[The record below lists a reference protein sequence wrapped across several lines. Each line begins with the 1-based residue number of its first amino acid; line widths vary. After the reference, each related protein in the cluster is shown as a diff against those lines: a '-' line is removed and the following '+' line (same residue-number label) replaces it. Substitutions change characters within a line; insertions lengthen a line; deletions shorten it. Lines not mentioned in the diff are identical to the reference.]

1 MAPFLF
7 AGLLLCAWPS
17 FAGLPPVRVALLP
30 FDDEAGFQGAW
41 ELASDVPTLLGAYLK
56 DIPGIAVV
64 PAGIDDRSSGDLSK
78 MAEEWQA
85 VAARLDVDVL
95 IRGRVSKFGVRRTVA
110 GDPNTLGYKSYTHSV
125 KIDEIELI
133 DGKSGVVLSTIDVR
147 RDSVE
152 RPIDISLFGKPNAQ
166 DREFRELLSS
176 EFASDQ
182 FFALTFGKHVQS
194 VFGEL
199 SQAIADSLL
208 GRAPVALREDARV
221 LAVDGGE
228 IYLNIGNGDSIRRGD
243 IFSVL
248 QNGQHVG
255 AVRIEEIIGQHLS
268 KAAVIDN
275 EGPIQTGLSLGTRLV
290 PGETKN

>member
-1 MAPFLF
+1 MTVFLF
-7 AGLLLCAWPS
+7 AGILFFAWPS
-17 FAGLPPVRVALLP
+17 FASLPPVRVALLP
-30 FDDEAGFQGAW
+30 FDDQAGFQGAW
-41 ELASDVPTLLGAYLK
+41 KLASDVPRLLGTHL
-56 DIPGIAVV
+56 DEIPGIAVV
-64 PAGIDDRSSGDLSK
+64 ASEINTRTTGDLAE
-78 MAEEWQA
+78 MAKQWQGI
-85 VAARLDVDVL
+85 AAQLDVDVL

-110 GDPNTLGYKSYTHSV
+110 GDPNTFGYKSYTHSV

-133 DGKSGVVLSTIDVR
+133 DGKSGSILSTLDVR

-152 RPIDISLFGKPNAQ
+152 RPIDFSLFGKPNAQ
-166 DREFRELLSS
+166 DREFRELLSA
-176 EFASDQ
+176 EFASEK
-182 FFALTFGKHVQS
+182 FFALTFGQHVQS

-208 GRAPVALREDARV
+208 GRAPIALREDAKV
-221 LAVDGGE
+221 LAVDGVE
-228 IYLNIGNGDSIRRGD
+228 IYLNIGNGDLVRRGD
-243 IFSVL
+243 IFSVM

-275 EGPIQTGLSLGTRLV
+275 EGPIQTGLSLGARLV